1 MAGRDVGAFERL
13 MWTTWLTNPAGRFHG
28 GDEPP
33 PSTWA
38 AVVLSGSGA
47 GGRKQ
52 GSRGVNLFAAPSGR
66 TWLRRVCF
74 SHGSGKLPRSA
85 EPPRR
90 AGLSRRRA
98 FRHIGGSRSVPQP
111 QTVEGSGHIK
121 VSHLG
126 AIPRSG
132 FMESSQ
138 PVVSCREGHRLGREG
153 GGGER
158 TYPEALAQHIAL
170 AVLQPSYW
178 PRTCR

>member
-98 FRHIGGSRSVPQP
+98 FRHIGGSRSAPQP

-121 VSHLG
+121 VQFANSPPGMRIG
-126 AIPRSG
+126 ANARVFKSVELDRG
-132 FMESSQ
+132 RAMSDLVSS
-138 PVVSCREGHRLGREG
+138 
-153 GGGER
+153 
-158 TYPEALAQHIAL
+158 
-170 AVLQPSYW
+170 
-178 PRTCR
+178 